1 MDSYPSNGICI
12 TEEWEEIRRKYCLEV
27 LQALWAIKEK
37 APLNS
42 VIFSEVY
49 LCLNLHMF
57 AKHYTAPTFIATVNQ
72 LKLPSLIQELGSIAA
87 LYGIVIGIQQPRAMP

>member
-1 MDSYPSNGICI
+1 M
-12 TEEWEEIRRKYCLEV
+12 EV